1 MITKSIEVANGV
13 KINYIETDKFKTNYF
28 SFNFIT
34 LIDKEKSPLNTL
46 LPRILTHGSASYPSQ
61 ALIDKRLQY
70 LYSSSLVTRNT
81 TIGKF
86 HIFGL
91 MADMLNDKYTAGTSV
106 TSEMI
111 SLICDIIFN
120 PYLENGVFSKQYTE
134 SEKLEVIDAINAEI
148 NNKGRYSLNRCTEI
162 MCEDEIFSIKKTGNV
177 DDVEKITPEQLYKA
191 YKNALKNYKIEIYAV
206 GKLDIERNRDNAKHR
221 NKKKC

>member
-70 LYSSSLVTRNT
+70 LYIR
-81 TIGKF
+81 
-86 HIFGL
+86 
-91 MADMLNDKYTAGTSV
+91 MAQIRSG
-106 TSEMI
+106 
-111 SLICDIIFN
+111 
-120 PYLENGVFSKQYTE
+120 G
-134 SEKLEVIDAINAEI
+134 
-148 NNKGRYSLNRCTEI
+148 
-162 MCEDEIFSIKKTGNV
+162 
-177 DDVEKITPEQLYKA
+177 
-191 YKNALKNYKIEIYAV
+191 
-206 GKLDIERNRDNAKHR
+206 
-221 NKKKC
+221 